1 MSVTAPL
8 GFRAAGVAAG
18 IKTSG
23 SFDVAVVINDGPSA
37 AAAGVFT
44 SNRVK
49 AAPVRWSQ
57 QVLASGQVH
66 AVVLNSGGAN
76 ACTGPDGYADTRQTA
91 EHLAGPRSRPGRPG
105 AGGARR
111 VSGGPPALGR
121 RPRGGGAPPAAPS
134 APGAARAARRTRCPH
149 YGESSPAL

>member
-1 MSVTAPL
+1 MSVTAPP

-18 IKTSG
+18 LKASG
-23 SFDVAVVINDGPSA
+23 NPDVAVVINDGPSA

-57 QVLASGQVH
+57 QTVADGQIR
-66 AVVLNSGGAN
+66 AVALNSGGAN

-91 EHLAGPRSRPGRPG
+91 RHLANLLS
-105 AGGARR
+105 
-111 VSGGPPALGR
+111 VQPADIAVCSTGLI
-121 RPRGGGAPPAAPS
+121 
-134 APGAARAARRTRCPH
+134 
-149 YGESSPAL
+149 GERL